1 MPFVLKI
8 FITNNIIGRKKGK
21 KGKVGRDRQR
31 DSPICK
37 GHFTLVGWQ
46 VLKKVLVRRKN
57 N

>member
-21 KGKVGRDRQR
+21 KGKVGRERER
-31 DSPICK
+31 DLPICK
-37 GHFTLVGWQ
+37 VHFTLVGWQ
-46 VLKKVLVRRKN
+46 VLKKVSVRRKN